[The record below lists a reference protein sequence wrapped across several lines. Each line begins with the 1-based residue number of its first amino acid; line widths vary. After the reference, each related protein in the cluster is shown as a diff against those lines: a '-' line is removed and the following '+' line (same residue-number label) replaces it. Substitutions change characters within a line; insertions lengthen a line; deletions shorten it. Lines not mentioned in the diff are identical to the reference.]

1 MNELHESLRMLGSDL
16 SGWPPEAA
24 SRARQRLLSDPEFR
38 RAWER
43 ERDLDRMLAAQRDEL
58 DRSIQRSGAL
68 ERVRSGALARLPN
81 ALAGFRWQRVAAAV
95 LVAGMLGGAL
105 DLVLPEPPA
114 DAPEI
119 VMLDPLYGIEE
130 TELQ

>member
-1 MNELHESLRMLGSDL
+1 MNELHETLRIFGSDI
-16 SGWPPEAA
+16 SGWPPERAL
-24 SRARQRLLSDPEFR
+24 RARERLLSDPEFR

-43 ERDLDRMLAAQRDEL
+43 ERDLDRMLAGHRDAL
-58 DRSIQRSGAL
+58 DRSIRESGAL
-68 ERVRSGALARLPN
+68 ERVRSGVLGRLPI
-81 ALAGFRWQRVAAAV
+81 ALAGFRWQRIAAAM

-105 DLVLPEPPA
+105 DLFLPEPAA

-119 VMLDPLYGIEE
+119 AMLDPLYGIDD